1 MTNILECS
9 IVFVKRLANRV
20 AYLLAR
26 AAGSMPEIEELDLP
40 PLELLRDVLLYDMT
54 K

>member
-9 IVFVKRLANRV
+9 IVFVKRLANQV

-26 AAGSMPEIEELDLP
+26 ATGSMPGIGELDLP
-40 PLELLRDVLLYDMT
+40 PLELLRVVLLYDMT